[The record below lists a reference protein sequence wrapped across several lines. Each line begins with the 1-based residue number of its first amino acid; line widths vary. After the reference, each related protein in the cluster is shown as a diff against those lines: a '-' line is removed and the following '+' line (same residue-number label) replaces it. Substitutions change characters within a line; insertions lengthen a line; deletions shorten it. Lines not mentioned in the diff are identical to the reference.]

1 MRFHTL
7 AWVLS
12 LLCGVLCLV
21 WLLAPQLLLG
31 IWQVPASPEG
41 LLLARRSAALF
52 AGIGCMFFAARHAPP
67 GTARRAMSSGMAIA
81 CLALAA
87 LGVFEWA
94 TNGAGPGIALAVV
107 VELAL
112 ALACLTLKREPAR
125 T

>member
-7 AWVLS
+7 AWIAS
-12 LLCGVLCLV
+12 LLCGLLCLI
-21 WLLAPQLLLG
+21 WLFAPQLVLG

-67 GTARRAMSSGMAIA
+67 SLARQAMSWGLAVGCI
-81 CLALAA
+81 ALAA

-94 TNGAGPGIALAVV
+94 TNSAGPGIALAVV
-107 VELAL
+107 VEVAL
-112 ALACLTLKREPAR
+112 ALACLTLKREQ
-125 T
+125 